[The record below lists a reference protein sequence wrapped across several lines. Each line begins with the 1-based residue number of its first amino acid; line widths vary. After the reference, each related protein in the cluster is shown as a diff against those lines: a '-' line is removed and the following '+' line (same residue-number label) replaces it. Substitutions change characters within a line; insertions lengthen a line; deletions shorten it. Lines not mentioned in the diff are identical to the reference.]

1 MKTNGFRDW
10 VLGIVAAL
18 IIASALGGVS
28 VYARVGVLE
37 NESNNLKEDITDI
50 KDTVD
55 RIEKYLTER

>member
-55 RIEKYLTER
+55 RIERYLTKR